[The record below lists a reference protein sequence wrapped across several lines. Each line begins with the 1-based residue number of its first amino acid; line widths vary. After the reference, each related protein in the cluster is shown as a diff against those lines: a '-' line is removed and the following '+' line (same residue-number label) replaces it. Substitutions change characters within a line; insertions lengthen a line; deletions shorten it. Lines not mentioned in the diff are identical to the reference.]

1 MVDSSRILNAQVVGC
16 AASHQ
21 RLLLALDGLTDEQC
35 RQPSMLNGWSRG
47 HVLSHL
53 ANNAYS
59 HQRMF
64 AAASQGEETE
74 QYEGG
79 KPTRDAQIESWSSLS
94 AHELVGHVR
103 ASIYALE
110 GAWASA
116 TPTTWAGFGIKS
128 HAGGGRVAI
137 TDLMLMR
144 WCETEVH
151 HSDLN
156 LADLNLADL
165 NLADLNLA
173 DLNLDYS
180 FDSWD
185 ATFVRF
191 ELDRQLMIWNSRKSM
206 GLTVLPDAAAKLS
219 PNHRLA
225 WLLGRL
231 AVNGLPEVDAY

>member
-21 RLLLALDGLTDEQC
+21 RLLQALDGLTDEQC
-35 RQPSMLNGWSRG
+35 RQPSMLAGWSRG

-64 AAASQGEETE
+64 VAAGQGEETE

-79 KPTRDAQIESWSSLS
+79 RPTRDAQIEAWSNLG
-94 AHELVGHVR
+94 ANELVNHVR

-110 GAWASA
+110 AAWASA
-116 TPTTWAGFGIKS
+116 TPTTWTGFGIKS
-128 HAGGGRVAI
+128 HAGGARVAI

-151 HSDLN
+151 H
-156 LADLNLADL
+156 ADLNLG
-165 NLADLNLA
+165 
-173 DLNLDYS
+173 YS
-180 FDSWD
+180 FESWD

-206 GLTVLPDAAAKLS
+206 GLTVLPEVAAKLS

-225 WLLGRL
+225 WLLGR
-231 AVNGLPEVDAY
+231 VTVDGLPVVDPY

>member
-21 RLLLALDGLTDEQC
+21 RLLQALDGLTDEQC
-35 RQPSMLNGWSRG
+35 RQPSMLAGWSRG

-53 ANNAYS
+53 ANNGYS
-59 HQRMF
+59 HVRMF
-64 AAASQGEETE
+64 EAASQGEETE

-79 KPTRDAQIESWSSLS
+79 KPTRDAQIETWSGLS

-116 TPTTWAGFGIKS
+116 TPTTWTGFGIKS
-128 HAGGGRVAI
+128 HAGGARVAI

-151 HSDLN
+151 SSDLN
-156 LADLNLADL
+156 LAH
-165 NLADLNLA
+165 
-173 DLNLDYS
+173 S
-180 FDSWD
+180 FESWD

-231 AVNGLPEVDAY
+231 AVDGLSVVDAY

>member
-165 NLADLNLA
+165 NL
-173 DLNLDYS
+173 DYS

>member
-21 RLLLALDGLTDEQC
+21 RLLHVLDGLTDEQC
-35 RQPSMLNGWSRG
+35 RQPSLLAGWSRG

-59 HQRMF
+59 HLRMF
-64 AAASQGEETE
+64 EAASRGEETE

-79 KPTRDAQIESWSSLS
+79 KPTRDAQIEAWSSLS

-116 TPTTWAGFGIKS
+116 TPTTWTGFGIKS
-128 HAGGGRVAI
+128 HAGGARVAI

-151 HSDLN
+151 H
-156 LADLNLADL
+156 ADLDL
-165 NLADLNLA
+165 G
-173 DLNLDYS
+173 YS
-180 FDSWD
+180 FENWD

-191 ELDRQLMIWNSRKSM
+191 ELDRQLMRWNSRKSM
-206 GLTVLPDAAAKLS
+206 GLTVLPEAAAKLS

-225 WLLGRL
+225 WLLGRV
-231 AVNGLPEVDAY
+231 AVDGLPVVDAY

>member
-1 MVDSSRILNAQVVGC
+1 MVDLSRILNAQVVGC

-21 RLLLALDGLTDEQC
+21 RLLQVLDGLTDEQC
-35 RQPSMLNGWSRG
+35 RQPSMLAGWSRG

-53 ANNAYS
+53 ANNAHS
-59 HQRMF
+59 HVRMF
-64 AAASQGEETE
+64 AAANRGEETE

-79 KPTRDAQIESWSSLS
+79 KPTRDAQIESWSGLS
-94 AHELVGHVR
+94 SHELVGHVR

-116 TPTTWAGFGIKS
+116 TPTTWTGFGIKS

-144 WCETEVH
+144 WCESEVH
-151 HSDLN
+151 
-156 LADLNLADL
+156 LADLD
-165 NLADLNLA
+165 
-173 DLNLDYS
+173 LDYS
-180 FDSWD
+180 FDNWD

-206 GLTVLPDAAAKLS
+206 GMTVLPDAAAKLS

-231 AVNGLPEVDAY
+231 VVDGLPVVDAY

>member
-21 RLLLALDGLTDEQC
+21 RLLQALEGLTDEQC
-35 RQPSMLNGWSRG
+35 RQPSLLTGWSRG

-59 HQRMF
+59 HLRMF
-64 AAASQGEETE
+64 EAASRGEETE

-116 TPTTWAGFGIKS
+116 TPTTWTGFGIKS

-137 TDLMLMR
+137 TDLILMR

-151 HSDLN
+151 SS
-156 LADLNLADL
+156 
-165 NLADLNLA
+165 

-180 FDSWD
+180 FESWD
-185 ATFVRF
+185 STFVRF
-191 ELDRQLMIWNSRKSM
+191 ELERQLMIWNSRKSM
-206 GLTVLPDAAAKLS
+206 GLTVLPEVAAKLS
-219 PNHRLA
+219 PNQRLA
-225 WLLGRL
+225 WLLGRI
-231 AVNGLPEVDAY
+231 AVDGLPVVDAY

>member
-21 RLLLALDGLTDEQC
+21 RLLQALDGLTDEQC
-35 RQPSMLNGWSRG
+35 RQPSLLTGWSRG

-59 HQRMF
+59 HLRMF
-64 AAASQGEETE
+64 EAASRGEETE

-79 KPTRDAQIESWSSLS
+79 KPARDSQIESWSSLS

-116 TPTTWAGFGIKS
+116 TPTTWTGFGVKS

-137 TDLMLMR
+137 TDLILMR
-144 WCETEVH
+144 WCESEVH
-151 HSDLN
+151 
-156 LADLNLADL
+156 LADLNHG
-165 NLADLNLA
+165 
-173 DLNLDYS
+173 YS
-180 FDSWD
+180 FENWD

-191 ELDRQLMIWNSRKSM
+191 ELERQLMIWNSRKSM
-206 GLTVLPDAAAKLS
+206 GLTVLPEAAAKLS

-225 WLLGRL
+225 WLLGRI
-231 AVNGLPEVDAY
+231 AVDGLPVVDAY

>member
-21 RLLLALDGLTDEQC
+21 RLLQTLDGLTDEQC
-35 RQPSMLNGWSRG
+35 RQPSLLAGWSRG

-59 HQRMF
+59 HLRMF
-64 AAASQGEETE
+64 VAAGRGEETE

-79 KPTRDAQIESWSSLS
+79 RPTRDAQIEAWSNLG
-94 AHELVGHVR
+94 ANELVNHVR

-110 GAWASA
+110 AAWASA
-116 TPTTWAGFGIKS
+116 TPTTWTGFGIKS
-128 HAGGGRVAI
+128 HAGGARVAI
-137 TDLMLMR
+137 SDLMLMR
-144 WCETEVH
+144 WCESEVH
-151 HSDLN
+151 H
-156 LADLNLADL
+156 ADLNLG
-165 NLADLNLA
+165 
-173 DLNLDYS
+173 YS
-180 FDSWD
+180 FENWD

-225 WLLGRL
+225 WLLGRIT
-231 AVNGLPEVDAY
+231 VDGLPIVDAY

>member
-21 RLLLALDGLTDEQC
+21 RLLQALDGLTDEQC
-35 RQPSMLNGWSRG
+35 RQPSLLPGWSRG

-59 HQRMF
+59 HLRMF
-64 AAASQGEETE
+64 EAASRGEETE

-79 KPTRDAQIESWSSLS
+79 KPTRDAQIEAWSSLS

-103 ASIYALE
+103 ASVYALE

-116 TPTTWAGFGIKS
+116 TPTTWTGFGIKS
-128 HAGGGRVAI
+128 HAGGGRVSI
-137 TDLMLMR
+137 TDLILMR

-151 HSDLN
+151 H
-156 LADLNLADL
+156 ADLNHG
-165 NLADLNLA
+165 
-173 DLNLDYS
+173 YS
-180 FDSWD
+180 FENWD

-191 ELDRQLMIWNSRKSM
+191 ELERQLMIWNSRKSM
-206 GLTVLPDAAAKLS
+206 GLTVLPEAAAKLS

-225 WLLGRL
+225 WLLGRI
-231 AVNGLPEVDAY
+231 AVEGLPVVDAY

>member
-21 RLLLALDGLTDEQC
+21 RLLQALDGLTDEQC
-35 RQPSMLNGWSRG
+35 RQPSLLTGWSRG

-59 HQRMF
+59 HLRMF
-64 AAASQGEETE
+64 EAASRGEETE

-79 KPTRDAQIESWSSLS
+79 KPARDSQIESWSSLS

-116 TPTTWAGFGIKS
+116 TPTTWTGFGVKS

-137 TDLMLMR
+137 TDLILMR
-144 WCETEVH
+144 WCESEVH
-151 HSDLN
+151 
-156 LADLNLADL
+156 LADLNHG
-165 NLADLNLA
+165 
-173 DLNLDYS
+173 YS
-180 FDSWD
+180 FENWD
-185 ATFVRF
+185 TTFVRF
-191 ELDRQLMIWNSRKSM
+191 ELERQLMIWNSRKSM
-206 GLTVLPDAAAKLS
+206 GLTVLPEAAAKLS

-225 WLLGRL
+225 WLLGRI
-231 AVNGLPEVDAY
+231 AVDGLPVVDAY

>member
-21 RLLLALDGLTDEQC
+21 RLLQALDGLTDEQC
-35 RQPSMLNGWSRG
+35 RQPSLLPGWSRG

-59 HQRMF
+59 HVRMF
-64 AAASQGEETE
+64 EAAGRGEETE

-79 KPTRDAQIESWSSLS
+79 KPTRDAQIEAWSSLS

-116 TPTTWAGFGIKS
+116 TPTTWTGFGIKS
-128 HAGGGRVAI
+128 HAGGARVAI

-151 HSDLN
+151 SS
-156 LADLNLADL
+156 
-165 NLADLNLA
+165 

-180 FDSWD
+180 FENWDS
-185 ATFVRF
+185 TFVRF

-206 GLTVLPDAAAKLS
+206 GLTVLPEAAAKLS

-225 WLLGRL
+225 WLLGR
-231 AVNGLPEVDAY
+231 VDVDGLPVVDAY

>member
-21 RLLLALDGLTDEQC
+21 RLLQALDGLTDEQC
-35 RQPSMLNGWSRG
+35 RQPSLLPGWSRG

-59 HQRMF
+59 HLRMF
-64 AAASQGEETE
+64 EAASRGEETE

-79 KPTRDAQIESWSSLS
+79 KPTRDAQIEAWSSLS

-116 TPTTWAGFGIKS
+116 TPTTWTGFGIKS
-128 HAGGGRVAI
+128 HVGGARVAI

-151 HSDLN
+151 H
-156 LADLNLADL
+156 
-165 NLADLNLA
+165 A

-180 FDSWD
+180 FESWD
-185 ATFVRF
+185 STFVRF
-191 ELDRQLMIWNSRKSM
+191 ELERQLMIWNSRKSM
-206 GLTVLPDAAAKLS
+206 GLTVLPEAAAKLS

-225 WLLGRL
+225 WLLGRV
-231 AVNGLPEVDAY
+231 AVDGLPVVDAY

>member
-21 RLLLALDGLTDEQC
+21 RLLQTLDGLTDEQC
-35 RQPSMLNGWSRG
+35 RQPSMLAGWSRG

-59 HQRMF
+59 HLRMF
-64 AAASQGEETE
+64 EAASRGEETE

-79 KPTRDAQIESWSSLS
+79 KPTRDAQIEAWSSLS
-94 AHELVGHVR
+94 AHELIGHVR

-116 TPTTWAGFGIKS
+116 TPTTWSGFGIKS
-128 HAGGGRVAI
+128 HAGGARVAI

-151 HSDLN
+151 H
-156 LADLNLADL
+156 ADLD
-165 NLADLNLA
+165 
-173 DLNLDYS
+173 LDYS
-180 FDSWD
+180 LENWDS
-185 ATFVRF
+185 TFVRF
-191 ELDRQLMIWNSRKSM
+191 ELERQLMIWNSRKSM
-206 GLTVLPDAAAKLS
+206 GLTVLPEVAAKLS
-219 PNHRLA
+219 PNQRLA
-225 WLLGRL
+225 WLLGRI
-231 AVNGLPEVDAY
+231 AVDGLPVVDAY

>member
-21 RLLLALDGLTDEQC
+21 RLLQALDGLTDEQC
-35 RQPSMLNGWSRG
+35 RQPSLLAGWSRG

-59 HQRMF
+59 HLRMF
-64 AAASQGEETE
+64 EAASRGEETE

-79 KPTRDAQIESWSSLS
+79 KPTRDAQIEAWSSLS
-94 AHELVGHVR
+94 AHELVGLVR

-116 TPTTWAGFGIKS
+116 TPTTWTGFGIKS
-128 HAGGGRVAI
+128 HAGGARVAI

-151 HSDLN
+151 SS
-156 LADLNLADL
+156 
-165 NLADLNLA
+165 

-180 FDSWD
+180 FENWD

-206 GLTVLPDAAAKLS
+206 GLTVLPEAAAKLS

-225 WLLGRL
+225 WLLGRV
-231 AVNGLPEVDAY
+231 AVDGLPVVDAY

>member
-1 MVDSSRILNAQVVGC
+1 
-16 AASHQ
+16 
-21 RLLLALDGLTDEQC
+21 
-35 RQPSMLNGWSRG
+35 
-47 HVLSHL
+47 VLSHL
-53 ANNAYS
+53 ANNGYS
-59 HQRMF
+59 HVRMF
-64 AAASQGEETE
+64 EAASQGEETE

-79 KPTRDAQIESWSSLS
+79 KPTRDAQIESWSGLS

-116 TPTTWAGFGIKS
+116 TPTTWTGFGIKS

-151 HSDLN
+151 H
-156 LADLNLADL
+156 ADLNL
-165 NLADLNLA
+165 N
-173 DLNLDYS
+173 YS
-180 FDSWD
+180 FESWD
-185 ATFVRF
+185 STFVRF

-206 GLTVLPDAAAKLS
+206 GLTVLPEAAAKLS

-231 AVNGLPEVDAY
+231 AVDGLSVVDAY

>member
-21 RLLLALDGLTDEQC
+21 RLLQALEGLTDEHC
-35 RQPSMLNGWSRG
+35 RQPSILTGWSRG

-59 HQRMF
+59 HLRMF
-64 AAASQGEETE
+64 EAASRGEETE

-116 TPTTWAGFGIKS
+116 TPTTWTGFGIKS

-137 TDLMLMR
+137 TDLILMR

-151 HSDLN
+151 SS
-156 LADLNLADL
+156 
-165 NLADLNLA
+165 

-180 FDSWD
+180 FESWD
-185 ATFVRF
+185 STFVRF
-191 ELDRQLMIWNSRKSM
+191 ELERQLMIWNSRKSM
-206 GLTVLPDAAAKLS
+206 GLTVLPEAAAKLS

-225 WLLGRL
+225 WLLGRI
-231 AVNGLPEVDAY
+231 AVDGLPVVDAY

>member
-21 RLLLALDGLTDEQC
+21 RLLQALDGLTDEQC
-35 RQPSMLNGWSRG
+35 RQPSLLPSWSRG

-59 HQRMF
+59 HLRMF
-64 AAASQGEETE
+64 EAASRGEETE

-79 KPTRDAQIESWSSLS
+79 KPTRDAQIEAWSSLS

-116 TPTTWAGFGIKS
+116 TPTTWTGFGIKS
-128 HAGGGRVAI
+128 HAGGARVAI

-151 HSDLN
+151 H
-156 LADLNLADL
+156 
-165 NLADLNLA
+165 A

-180 FDSWD
+180 FESWD

-206 GLTVLPDAAAKLS
+206 GLTVLPAAAAKLS

-225 WLLGRL
+225 WLLGRI
-231 AVNGLPEVDAY
+231 AVDGLPMVDAY

>member
-21 RLLLALDGLTDEQC
+21 RLLQALEGLTDEQC
-35 RQPSMLNGWSRG
+35 RQPSLLTGWSRG

-59 HQRMF
+59 HLRMF
-64 AAASQGEETE
+64 EAASRGEETE

-116 TPTTWAGFGIKS
+116 TPTTWTGFGVKS

-137 TDLMLMR
+137 TDLILMR
-144 WCETEVH
+144 WCESEVH
-151 HSDLN
+151 
-156 LADLNLADL
+156 LADLNHG
-165 NLADLNLA
+165 
-173 DLNLDYS
+173 YS
-180 FDSWD
+180 FENWD
-185 ATFVRF
+185 TTFVRF
-191 ELDRQLMIWNSRKSM
+191 ELERQLMIWNSRKSM
-206 GLTVLPDAAAKLS
+206 GLTVLPEAAAKLS

-225 WLLGRL
+225 WLLGRI
-231 AVNGLPEVDAY
+231 AVDGLPVVDAY

>member
-21 RLLLALDGLTDEQC
+21 RLLQALDGLTDEQC
-35 RQPSMLNGWSRG
+35 RQPSMLAGWSRG

-59 HQRMF
+59 HLRMF
-64 AAASQGEETE
+64 EAASRGEETE

-79 KPTRDAQIESWSSLS
+79 KPTRDAQIEAWSSLS
-94 AHELVGHVR
+94 AHELIGHVR

-116 TPTTWAGFGIKS
+116 TPTTWSGFGIKS
-128 HAGGGRVAI
+128 HAGGARVAI

-151 HSDLN
+151 H
-156 LADLNLADL
+156 ADLD
-165 NLADLNLA
+165 
-173 DLNLDYS
+173 LDYS
-180 FDSWD
+180 LENWDS
-185 ATFVRF
+185 TFVRF
-191 ELDRQLMIWNSRKSM
+191 ELERQLMIWNSRKSM
-206 GLTVLPDAAAKLS
+206 GLTVLPAAAAKLS

-225 WLLGRL
+225 WLLGRI
-231 AVNGLPEVDAY
+231 AVDGLPMVDAY

>member
-21 RLLLALDGLTDEQC
+21 RLLQALEGLTDEQC
-35 RQPSMLNGWSRG
+35 RQPSLLTGWSRG

-59 HQRMF
+59 HLRMF
-64 AAASQGEETE
+64 EAASRGEETE

-79 KPTRDAQIESWSSLS
+79 KPARDSQIESWSSLS

-116 TPTTWAGFGIKS
+116 TPTTWTGFGVKS

-137 TDLMLMR
+137 TDLILMR
-144 WCETEVH
+144 WCESEVH
-151 HSDLN
+151 
-156 LADLNLADL
+156 LADLNHG
-165 NLADLNLA
+165 
-173 DLNLDYS
+173 YS
-180 FDSWD
+180 FENWD
-185 ATFVRF
+185 TTFVRF
-191 ELDRQLMIWNSRKSM
+191 ELERQLMIWNSRKSM
-206 GLTVLPDAAAKLS
+206 GLTVLPEAAAKLS

-225 WLLGRL
+225 WLLGRI
-231 AVNGLPEVDAY
+231 AVEGLPVVDAY

>member
-21 RLLLALDGLTDEQC
+21 RLLQALEGLTDEHC
-35 RQPSMLNGWSRG
+35 RQPSILTGWSRG

-59 HQRMF
+59 HLRMF
-64 AAASQGEETE
+64 EAASRGEETE

-116 TPTTWAGFGIKS
+116 TPTTWTGFGIKS

-137 TDLMLMR
+137 TDLILMR

-151 HSDLN
+151 SS
-156 LADLNLADL
+156 
-165 NLADLNLA
+165 

-180 FDSWD
+180 FESWD
-185 ATFVRF
+185 STFVRF
-191 ELDRQLMIWNSRKSM
+191 ELERQLMIWNSRKSM
-206 GLTVLPDAAAKLS
+206 GLTVLPEVATKLS
-219 PNHRLA
+219 PNQRLA
-225 WLLGRL
+225 WLLGRI
-231 AVNGLPEVDAY
+231 AVDGLPVVDAY

>member
-21 RLLLALDGLTDEQC
+21 RLLQALDGLTDEQC
-35 RQPSMLNGWSRG
+35 RQPSMLAGWSRG

-59 HQRMF
+59 HLRMF
-64 AAASQGEETE
+64 EAASRGEETE

-79 KPTRDAQIESWSSLS
+79 KPTRDAQIEAWSSLS
-94 AHELVGHVR
+94 AHELIGHVR

-116 TPTTWAGFGIKS
+116 TPTTWTGFGIKS
-128 HAGGGRVAI
+128 HAGGARVAI

-151 HSDLN
+151 H
-156 LADLNLADL
+156 ADLD
-165 NLADLNLA
+165 
-173 DLNLDYS
+173 LDYS
-180 FDSWD
+180 LENWDS
-185 ATFVRF
+185 TFVRF
-191 ELDRQLMIWNSRKSM
+191 ELERQLMIWNSRKSM
-206 GLTVLPDAAAKLS
+206 GLTVLPEVAAKLS
-219 PNHRLA
+219 PNQRLA
-225 WLLGRL
+225 WLLGRI
-231 AVNGLPEVDAY
+231 AVDGLPVVDAY

>member
-35 RQPSMLNGWSRG
+35 RQPSMLTGWSRG

-59 HQRMF
+59 HVRMF
-64 AAASQGEETE
+64 GAASRGEETE

-79 KPTRDAQIESWSSLS
+79 MASRDSQIESWSAMS

-116 TPTTWAGFGIKS
+116 TPTTWTGFGIKS
-128 HAGGGRVAI
+128 HAGGARVAI
-137 TDLMLMR
+137 SDLMLMR
-144 WCETEVH
+144 WCESEVH
-151 HSDLN
+151 HFDLN
-156 LADLNLADL
+156 LNYS
-165 NLADLNLA
+165 
-173 DLNLDYS
+173 LDN
-180 FDSWD
+180 WD

-191 ELDRQLMIWNSRKSM
+191 ELERQLMIWMSRKSM
-206 GLTVLPDAAAKLS
+206 GMTMLPDTAAKLS

-231 AVNGLPEVDAY
+231 AVDGLPIVGAY

>member
-21 RLLLALDGLTDEQC
+21 RLLQTLDGLIDEQC
-35 RQPSMLNGWSRG
+35 RQPSLLAGWSRG

-59 HQRMF
+59 HLRMF
-64 AAASQGEETE
+64 EAASRGEETE

-79 KPTRDAQIESWSSLS
+79 KPTRDAQIEAWSSLS

-116 TPTTWAGFGIKS
+116 TPTTWTGFGIKS
-128 HAGGGRVAI
+128 HAGGARVAI

-151 HSDLN
+151 H
-156 LADLNLADL
+156 ADLDL
-165 NLADLNLA
+165 G
-173 DLNLDYS
+173 YS
-180 FDSWD
+180 FENWD

-206 GLTVLPDAAAKLS
+206 GLTVLPEAAAKLT

-225 WLLGRL
+225 WLLGRV
-231 AVNGLPEVDAY
+231 AVDGLPVVDPY

>member
-21 RLLLALDGLTDEQC
+21 RLLQALDGLTDEQC
-35 RQPSMLNGWSRG
+35 QQPSLLAGWSRG

-59 HQRMF
+59 HLRMF
-64 AAASQGEETE
+64 EAASRGEETE

-79 KPTRDAQIESWSSLS
+79 KPTRDAQIEAWSSLS

-116 TPTTWAGFGIKS
+116 TPTTWTGFGIKS
-128 HAGGGRVAI
+128 HAGGARVLI

-151 HSDLN
+151 SSDLN
-156 LADLNLADL
+156 LA
-165 NLADLNLA
+165 
-173 DLNLDYS
+173 YS
-180 FDSWD
+180 FENWDS
-185 ATFVRF
+185 TFVRF
-191 ELDRQLMIWNSRKSM
+191 ELDRQLMRWNSRKSM
-206 GLTVLPDAAAKLS
+206 GLTVLPEAAAKLS

-225 WLLGRL
+225 WLLGRI
-231 AVNGLPEVDAY
+231 AVDGLPVVDAY

>member
-21 RLLLALDGLTDEQC
+21 RLLQALEGLTDEHC
-35 RQPSMLNGWSRG
+35 RQPSILTGWSRG

-59 HQRMF
+59 HLRMF
-64 AAASQGEETE
+64 EAASRGEETE

-116 TPTTWAGFGIKS
+116 TPTTWTGFGVKS

-137 TDLMLMR
+137 TDLILMR

-151 HSDLN
+151 SSDLN
-156 LADLNLADL
+156 HG
-165 NLADLNLA
+165 
-173 DLNLDYS
+173 YS
-180 FDSWD
+180 FENWD
-185 ATFVRF
+185 TTFVRF
-191 ELDRQLMIWNSRKSM
+191 ELERQLMIWNSRKSM
-206 GLTVLPDAAAKLS
+206 GLTVLPEAAAKLS

-225 WLLGRL
+225 WLLGRI
-231 AVNGLPEVDAY
+231 AVDGLPVVDAY

>member
-21 RLLLALDGLTDEQC
+21 RLLQTLDGLTDEQC
-35 RQPSMLNGWSRG
+35 RQPSMLNDWSRG

-59 HQRMF
+59 HVRMF
-64 AAASQGEETE
+64 AAASRGEEAE

-79 KPTRDAQIESWSSLS
+79 KPTRDAQIEAWSSLS
-94 AHELVGHVR
+94 AHELIGHVR

-116 TPTTWAGFGIKS
+116 TPTTWTGFGIKS
-128 HAGGGRVAI
+128 HAGGARVAI

-151 HSDLN
+151 SSDLN
-156 LADLNLADL
+156 LDH
-165 NLADLNLA
+165 
-173 DLNLDYS
+173 S
-180 FDSWD
+180 FENWDS
-185 ATFVRF
+185 TFVRF

-206 GLTVLPDAAAKLS
+206 GLTVLPEAAAKLS

-225 WLLGRL
+225 WLLGRI
-231 AVNGLPEVDAY
+231 AVNGLPVVDAY

>member
-21 RLLLALDGLTDEQC
+21 RLLQALDGITDEQC
-35 RQPSMLNGWSRG
+35 RQPSMLGGWSRG

-59 HQRMF
+59 HVRMF
-64 AAASQGEETE
+64 EAASSGEETE

-79 KPTRDAQIESWSSLS
+79 KPTRDAQIEAWSNLG
-94 AHELVGHVR
+94 ANELVNHVR

-116 TPTTWAGFGIKS
+116 TPTTWTGFGIKS

-151 HSDLN
+151 H
-156 LADLNLADL
+156 ADLNL
-165 NLADLNLA
+165 N
-173 DLNLDYS
+173 YS
-180 FDSWD
+180 FENWD

-191 ELDRQLMIWNSRKSM
+191 ELERQLMIWNSRKSM
-206 GLTVLPDAAAKLS
+206 GLTVLPEAAAKLS

-231 AVNGLPEVDAY
+231 AVDGLPVVDAY

>member
-21 RLLLALDGLTDEQC
+21 RLLQALEGLTDEQC
-35 RQPSMLNGWSRG
+35 QQPSLLPGWSCG

-59 HQRMF
+59 HLRMF
-64 AAASQGEETE
+64 EAASRGEETE

-79 KPTRDAQIESWSSLS
+79 KPTRDAQIEAWSSLS

-116 TPTTWAGFGIKS
+116 TPTTWTGFGIKS
-128 HAGGGRVAI
+128 HAGGARVAI

-151 HSDLN
+151 H
-156 LADLNLADL
+156 ADLDL
-165 NLADLNLA
+165 G
-173 DLNLDYS
+173 YS
-180 FDSWD
+180 FENWD

-191 ELDRQLMIWNSRKSM
+191 GLDRQLMIWNSRKSM
-206 GLTVLPDAAAKLS
+206 GLTVLPEAAAKLS

-225 WLLGRL
+225 WLLGRI
-231 AVNGLPEVDAY
+231 AVDGLPVVDAY

>member
-21 RLLLALDGLTDEQC
+21 RLLQALDGLTDEQC
-35 RQPSMLNGWSRG
+35 QQPSLLAGWSRG

-59 HQRMF
+59 HLRMF
-64 AAASQGEETE
+64 EAASRGEETE

-79 KPTRDAQIESWSSLS
+79 KPTRDAQIEAWSSLS

-116 TPTTWAGFGIKS
+116 TPTTWTGFGIKS
-128 HAGGGRVAI
+128 HAGGARVLI

-151 HSDLN
+151 H
-156 LADLNLADL
+156 ADLDL
-165 NLADLNLA
+165 G
-173 DLNLDYS
+173 YS
-180 FDSWD
+180 FENWD

-191 ELDRQLMIWNSRKSM
+191 ELDRQLMRWNSRKSM
-206 GLTVLPDAAAKLS
+206 GLTVLPEAAAKLS

-225 WLLGRL
+225 WLLGR
-231 AVNGLPEVDAY
+231 VDVDGLPVVDAY

>member
-21 RLLLALDGLTDEQC
+21 RLLQALDGLTDEQC
-35 RQPSMLNGWSRG
+35 RKPSMLTGWSRG

-59 HQRMF
+59 HLRMF
-64 AAASQGEETE
+64 EAASRGEETE

-79 KPTRDAQIESWSSLS
+79 KPTRDAQIEAWSSLS
-94 AHELVGHVR
+94 AHELIGHVR

-116 TPTTWAGFGIKS
+116 TPTTWTGFGIKS
-128 HAGGGRVAI
+128 HAGGARVLI

-151 HSDLN
+151 H
-156 LADLNLADL
+156 
-165 NLADLNLA
+165 A

-180 FDSWD
+180 FENWDS
-185 ATFVRF
+185 TFVRF

-206 GLTVLPDAAAKLS
+206 GLTVLPEAAAKLT

-225 WLLGRL
+225 WLLGRV
-231 AVNGLPEVDAY
+231 AVDGLPVVDPY

>member
-21 RLLLALDGLTDEQC
+21 RLLQTLDGLIDEQC
-35 RQPSMLNGWSRG
+35 RQPSLLAGWSRG

-59 HQRMF
+59 HLRMF
-64 AAASQGEETE
+64 EAASRGEETE

-79 KPTRDAQIESWSSLS
+79 KPTRDAQIEAWSSLS

-116 TPTTWAGFGIKS
+116 TPTTWTGFGIKS
-128 HAGGGRVAI
+128 HAGGARVAI

-151 HSDLN
+151 H
-156 LADLNLADL
+156 ADLDL
-165 NLADLNLA
+165 G
-173 DLNLDYS
+173 YS
-180 FDSWD
+180 FENWD

-191 ELDRQLMIWNSRKSM
+191 ELDRQLMRWNSRKSM
-206 GLTVLPDAAAKLS
+206 GLTVLPEAAAKLS

-225 WLLGRL
+225 WLLGRI
-231 AVNGLPEVDAY
+231 AVDGLPVVDAY

>member
-21 RLLLALDGLTDEQC
+21 RLLQALEGLTDEQC
-35 RQPSMLNGWSRG
+35 RQPSLLTGWSRG

-59 HQRMF
+59 HLRMF
-64 AAASQGEETE
+64 EAASRGEETE

-116 TPTTWAGFGIKS
+116 TPTTWTGFGIKS

-137 TDLMLMR
+137 TDLILMR

-151 HSDLN
+151 SS
-156 LADLNLADL
+156 
-165 NLADLNLA
+165 

-180 FDSWD
+180 FESWD
-185 ATFVRF
+185 STFVRF
-191 ELDRQLMIWNSRKSM
+191 ELERQLMIWNSRKSM
-206 GLTVLPDAAAKLS
+206 GLTVLPEVATKLS
-219 PNHRLA
+219 PNQRLA
-225 WLLGRL
+225 WLLGRI
-231 AVNGLPEVDAY
+231 AVDGLPVVDAY

>member
-1 MVDSSRILNAQVVGC
+1 MVDTSRILNAQVVGC

-21 RLLLALDGLTDEQC
+21 RLLQALDGFTDEQC
-35 RQPSMLNGWSRG
+35 RQPSMLPGWSRS

-59 HQRMF
+59 HVRMF
-64 AAASQGEETE
+64 EAASRGEETE

-79 KPTRDAQIESWSSLS
+79 MATRTAQIESWSSLS

-116 TPTTWAGFGIKS
+116 TPTTWSGFGIKS

-137 TDLMLMR
+137 TDLILMR
-144 WCETEVH
+144 WCESEVH
-151 HSDLN
+151 HVDLN
-156 LADLNLADL
+156 IGFGADD
-165 NLADLNLA
+165 
-173 DLNLDYS
+173 
-180 FDSWD
+180 WD
-185 ATFVRF
+185 QNFVRF
-191 ELDRQLMIWNSRKSM
+191 ELDRQLMIWNSRRAM
-206 GLTVLPDAAAKLS
+206 GMTVLPVAATKLS
-219 PNHRLA
+219 PHHRLA

-231 AVNGLPEVDAY
+231 AVDGLPAVDAY